1 MPDRQ
6 RTTTSKPK
14 ENGAP
19 STPDF
24 RNVFEE
30 RDDRLR
36 DDIAAFRARATGSR
50 IKKSNATPAADGNQ

>member
-6 RTTTSKPK
+6 RTTTSKPE
-14 ENGAP
+14 ENDAP

-30 RDDRLR
+30 CDDRLR
-36 DDIAAFRARATGSR
+36 HDIATFRARDTGR
-50 IKKSNATPAADGNQ
+50 IKQSNTTPDTDGDQ

>member
-1 MPDRQ
+1 MPDRR

-14 ENGAP
+14 EDGAP

-36 DDIAAFRARATGSR
+36 DDIAAFRARATGR
-50 IKKSNATPAADGNQ
+50 IKKSNATPATDDNQ